1 MSIDKIRNS
10 VGIIGDSPLIEEM
23 LTLISQVAKTDISVL
38 ITGSSGSGKEM
49 VAKAIHKNSNRKFK
63 ELVTVNCAAI
73 PSGIIESELFGHKKG
88 SFTGAT
94 ENRKGYFEVADEGTI
109 FLDEI
114 GELPLETQAKLLRV
128 IEEGEFLRVGDTK
141 LKKVNVRIVAA
152 TNRALEK
159 EVYDKNFRQDLYYRL
174 KTVNINVPDL
184 KDHLDDIDEL
194 VSRFALKFTAR
205 NEITYKGFTKD
216 SIMLLKNYSWPG
228 NIRELKNV
236 VESAIVM
243 NKGERITRE
252 MLSAQVNI
260 NEYNTRTDLPVKID
274 MDSDKIER
282 EMILKQLLYLRQDV
296 NDIKQLFLSSKGL
309 DKVYENDV
317 KSDTYF
323 LPKDSNLKNIENQIS
338 DISDAKAFALQ
349 DDSVGQVTMEDI
361 EHEVIERTL
370 LKVKGNRR
378 KAAEILNISERTL
391 YRKIKEYGIEKQIFY
406 IISSYYFFIMHL
418 LFFQGVASC

>member
-1 MSIDKIRNS
+1 MSLDKIRNS

-141 LKKVNVRIVAA
+141 LNKVNVRIVAA

-159 EVYDKNFRQDLYYRL
+159 EVYDRNFRQDLYYRL
-174 KTVNINVPDL
+174 KTVNIKVPDL

-205 NEITYKGFTKD
+205 NEISYKGFSKD

-228 NIRELKNV
+228 NVRELKNV

-243 NKGERITRE
+243 NKGERITRQ
-252 MLSAQVNI
+252 MLSSQINI
-260 NEYNTRTDLPVKID
+260 NEYSARPDLPVKID
-274 MDSDKIER
+274 MPPDKIER

-296 NDIKQLFLSSKGL
+296 NEIKQLFLSSKGL
-309 DKVYENDV
+309 DKVYKNDV

-323 LPKDSNLKNIENQIS
+323 LPKDTNLKNIENQFS
-338 DISDAKAFALQ
+338 DIGDAKAFALQ
-349 DDSVGQVTMEDI
+349 DDSVGQVSMDDI
-361 EHEVIERTL
+361 ENEVIERTL

-378 KAAEILNISERTL
+378 KAADILNISERTL
-391 YRKIKEYGIEKQIFY
+391 YRKIKEYGIEK
-406 IISSYYFFIMHL
+406 
-418 LFFQGVASC
+418 

>member
-1 MSIDKIRNS
+1 MSLDKIRKS
-10 VGIIGDSPLIEEM
+10 VGIVGDSHLIEEM

-38 ITGSSGSGKEM
+38 VTGSSGSGKEM
-49 VAKAIHKNSNRKFK
+49 VAKAIHKNSKRKFQ

-94 ENRKGYFEVADEGTI
+94 EDRKGYFEVADKGTI

-152 TNRALEK
+152 TNRSLEK

-174 KTVNINVPDL
+174 KTVNIKVPDL

-194 VSRFALKFTAR
+194 VSLFALKFTAR
-205 NEITYKGFTKD
+205 NEIPYKGFSKQAI
-216 SIMLLKNYSWPG
+216 SLLKNYSWPG

-243 NKGERITRE
+243 NRGERINRE
-252 MLSAQVNI
+252 MLSMQINI
-260 NEYNTRTDLPVKID
+260 NEYNSSADLPVKID
-274 MDSDKIER
+274 MDPDRIER

-296 NDIKQLFLSSKGL
+296 NDIKQLFLSSKGV
-309 DKVYENDV
+309 DKVYQNDV

-323 LPKDSNLKNIENQIS
+323 LPKETNMDDIKNQIR
-338 DISDAKAFALQ
+338 DIDDAKAFALQ
-349 DDSVGQVTMEDI
+349 DDSVGQVTMNDI
-361 EHEVIERTL
+361 EHEVIDRTL
-370 LKVKGNRR
+370 SKVNGNRR

-391 YRKIKEYGIEKQIFY
+391 YRKIKEYGIEK
-406 IISSYYFFIMHL
+406 
-418 LFFQGVASC
+418 

>member
-1 MSIDKIRNS
+1 M
-10 VGIIGDSPLIEEM
+10 
-23 LTLISQVAKTDISVL
+23 
-38 ITGSSGSGKEM
+38 
-49 VAKAIHKNSNRKFK
+49 
-63 ELVTVNCAAI
+63 
-73 PSGIIESELFGHKKG
+73 
-88 SFTGAT
+88 
-94 ENRKGYFEVADEGTI
+94 
-109 FLDEI
+109 
-114 GELPLETQAKLLRV
+114 LRV

-205 NEITYKGFTKD
+205 NEIAYKGFTKD

-243 NKGERITRE
+243 NKGRKNYED

-260 NEYNTRTDLPVKID
+260 NEYNTRPDLPVKID

-282 EMILKQLLYLRQDV
+282 EMI
-296 NDIKQLFLSSKGL
+296 
-309 DKVYENDV
+309 
-317 KSDTYF
+317 
-323 LPKDSNLKNIENQIS
+323 
-338 DISDAKAFALQ
+338 
-349 DDSVGQVTMEDI
+349 
-361 EHEVIERTL
+361 
-370 LKVKGNRR
+370 
-378 KAAEILNISERTL
+378 
-391 YRKIKEYGIEKQIFY
+391 
-406 IISSYYFFIMHL
+406 
-418 LFFQGVASC
+418 

>member
-252 MLSAQVNI
+252 MLSTQVNI
-260 NEYNTRTDLPVKID
+260 NEYNTRPDLPVKID

-323 LPKDSNLKNIENQIS
+323 LPKDTNLKNIENQIS

-391 YRKIKEYGIEKQIFY
+391 YRKIKEYGIEK
-406 IISSYYFFIMHL
+406 
-418 LFFQGVASC
+418 

>member
-1 MSIDKIRNS
+1 MNLDKIRSS
-10 VGIIGDSPLIEEM
+10 VGIIGKSPLIEEM

-38 ITGSSGSGKEM
+38 ITGASGSGKEM

-88 SFTGAT
+88 SFTGAS
-94 ENRKGYFEVADEGTI
+94 EDRKGYFEFADEGTI

-152 TNRALEK
+152 TNRSLEK

-205 NEITYKGFTKD
+205 NEIAYKGFSKGALV
-216 SIMLLKNYSWPG
+216 LLKNYSWPG

-236 VESAIVM
+236 VESSIVM

-252 MLSAQVNI
+252 MLSLQVNI
-260 NEYNTRTDLPVKID
+260 NEYNHSSELPVKID
-274 MDSDKIER
+274 MDADKIER

-296 NDIKQLFLSSKGL
+296 SDIKQLFLSSKGV
-309 DKVYENDV
+309 DKVYQNDV

-323 LPKDSNLKNIENQIS
+323 LPKKTNMENVKNQIN
-338 DISDAKAFALQ
+338 DIHDAKAFALQ
-349 DDSVGQVTMEDI
+349 DDSVGQVTMNDI
-361 EHEVIERTL
+361 EHEVIDRTL
-370 LKVKGNRR
+370 RKVNGNRR

-391 YRKIKEYGIEKQIFY
+391 YRKIKEYGI
-406 IISSYYFFIMHL
+406 
-418 LFFQGVASC
+418 

>member
-1 MSIDKIRNS
+1 MSLDKIRNS

-141 LKKVNVRIVAA
+141 LNKVNVRIVAA

-159 EVYDKNFRQDLYYRL
+159 EVYDRNFRQDLYYRL
-174 KTVNINVPDL
+174 KTVNIKVPDL

-205 NEITYKGFTKD
+205 NEISYKGFSKD

-228 NIRELKNV
+228 NVRELKNV

-243 NKGERITRE
+243 NKGERITRQ
-252 MLSAQVNI
+252 MLSSQINI
-260 NEYNTRTDLPVKID
+260 NEYSARPDLPVKID
-274 MDSDKIER
+274 MPPDKIER

-296 NDIKQLFLSSKGL
+296 NEIKQLFLSSKGL
-309 DKVYENDV
+309 DKVYKNDV

-323 LPKDSNLKNIENQIS
+323 LPKDTNLKNIENQIS
-338 DISDAKAFALQ
+338 DIGDAKAFALQ
-349 DDSVGQVTMEDI
+349 DDSVGQVSMDDI
-361 EHEVIERTL
+361 ENEVIERTL

-378 KAAEILNISERTL
+378 KAADILNIFCCRFMA
-391 YRKIKEYGIEKQIFY
+391 RMF
-406 IISSYYFFIMHL
+406 
-418 LFFQGVASC
+418 

>member
-1 MSIDKIRNS
+1 MSLDKIRQS

-38 ITGSSGSGKEM
+38 VTGASGSGKEM
-49 VAKAIHKNSNRKFK
+49 VAKAIHKNSKRKFQ

-94 ENRKGYFEVADEGTI
+94 EDRKGYFEVADKGTI

-141 LKKVNVRIVAA
+141 LKKVDVRIVAA

-174 KTVNINVPDL
+174 KTVNIKVPDL
-184 KDHLDDIDEL
+184 KAHLEDIDEL

-205 NEITYKGFTKD
+205 NEIPYKGFSKEA
-216 SIMLLKNYSWPG
+216 ILLLKNYSWPG
-228 NIRELKNV
+228 NVRELKNV

-243 NKGERITRE
+243 NKGDRITRE
-252 MLSAQVNI
+252 MLSAQINI
-260 NEYNTRTDLPVKID
+260 NEYSSNSDLPVRID
-274 MDSDKIER
+274 MDADKIER

-296 NDIKQLFLSSKGL
+296 NDIKQLFLNSKGI
-309 DKVYENDV
+309 DKVYQNDV

-323 LPKDSNLKNIENQIS
+323 LPKETNMDNIKDQIK
-338 DISDAKAFALQ
+338 DIDDAKAFALQ
-349 DDSVGQVTMEDI
+349 DDSVGQVTMDDI
-361 EHEVIERTL
+361 EHEVIDRTL
-370 LKVKGNRR
+370 RKVKGNRR

-391 YRKIKEYGIEKQIFY
+391 YRKIKEYGIEN
-406 IISSYYFFIMHL
+406 
-418 LFFQGVASC
+418 

>member
-1 MSIDKIRNS
+1 MSLDKIRNS

-141 LKKVNVRIVAA
+141 LNKVNVRIVAA

-159 EVYDKNFRQDLYYRL
+159 EVYDRNFRQDLYYRL
-174 KTVNINVPDL
+174 KTVNIKVPDL

-205 NEITYKGFTKD
+205 NEISYKGFSKD

-228 NIRELKNV
+228 NVRELKNV

-243 NKGERITRE
+243 NKGERITRQ
-252 MLSAQVNI
+252 MLSSQINI
-260 NEYNTRTDLPVKID
+260 NEYSARPDLPVKID
-274 MDSDKIER
+274 MPSDKIER

-296 NDIKQLFLSSKGL
+296 NEIKQLFLSSKGL
-309 DKVYENDV
+309 DKVYKNDV

-323 LPKDSNLKNIENQIS
+323 LPKDTNLKNIENQIS
-338 DISDAKAFALQ
+338 EIGDAKAFALQ
-349 DDSVGQVTMEDI
+349 DDSVGQVSMDDI
-361 EHEVIERTL
+361 ENEVIERTL

-378 KAAEILNISERTL
+378 KAADILNISERTL
-391 YRKIKEYGIEKQIFY
+391 YRKIKEYGIEK
-406 IISSYYFFIMHL
+406 
-418 LFFQGVASC
+418 

>member
-391 YRKIKEYGIEKQIFY
+391 YRKIKEYGIEK
-406 IISSYYFFIMHL
+406 
-418 LFFQGVASC
+418 

>member
-243 NKGERITRE
+243 NKGERITRD

-260 NEYNTRTDLPVKID
+260 NEYNTRPDLPVKID

-323 LPKDSNLKNIENQIS
+323 LPKDTNLKNIENQIS

-391 YRKIKEYGIEKQIFY
+391 YRKIKEYGIEK
-406 IISSYYFFIMHL
+406 
-418 LFFQGVASC
+418 

>member
-1 MSIDKIRNS
+1 MSLDKIRNS

-23 LTLISQVAKTDISVL
+23 LILISQVAKTDISVL

-141 LKKVNVRIVAA
+141 LNKVNVRIVAA

-159 EVYDKNFRQDLYYRL
+159 EVYDRNFRQDLYYRL
-174 KTVNINVPDL
+174 KTVNIKVPDL

-205 NEITYKGFTKD
+205 NEISYKGFSKD

-228 NIRELKNV
+228 NVRELKNV

-243 NKGERITRE
+243 NKGERITRQ
-252 MLSAQVNI
+252 MLSSQINI
-260 NEYNTRTDLPVKID
+260 NEYSARPDLPVKID
-274 MDSDKIER
+274 MPPDKIER

-296 NDIKQLFLSSKGL
+296 NEIKQLFLSSKGL
-309 DKVYENDV
+309 DKVYKNDV

-323 LPKDSNLKNIENQIS
+323 LPKDTNLKNIENQIS
-338 DISDAKAFALQ
+338 DIGDAKAFALQ
-349 DDSVGQVTMEDI
+349 DDSVGQVSMDDI
-361 EHEVIERTL
+361 ENEVIERTL

-378 KAAEILNISERTL
+378 KAADILNISERTL
-391 YRKIKEYGIEKQIFY
+391 YRKIKEYGIEK
-406 IISSYYFFIMHL
+406 
-418 LFFQGVASC
+418 

>member
-10 VGIIGDSPLIEEM
+10 VGIIGDSPIIEEM

-152 TNRALEK
+152 TNRILEK

-174 KTVNINVPDL
+174 KTVNIKVPDL

-205 NEITYKGFTKD
+205 NKINYKGFSKD
-216 SIMLLKNYSWPG
+216 SIMLMKNYSWPG

-243 NKGERITRE
+243 NKGQRISRE
-252 MLSAQVNI
+252 MLRMQVNI
-260 NEYNTRTDLPVKID
+260 NEYNTSSDLPVKID
-274 MDSDKIER
+274 MDPDKIER

-296 NDIKQLFLSSKGL
+296 NEIKQLFLTSKGL
-309 DKVYENDV
+309 DKVYQNDV

-323 LPKDSNLKNIENQIS
+323 LPKDTNLKNIENEIN
-338 DISDAKAFALQ
+338 DIGDAKAFALQ
-349 DDSVGQVTMEDI
+349 EDSVGQVTMEDI

-370 LKVKGNRR
+370 SKVKGNRR

-391 YRKIKEYGIEKQIFY
+391 YRKIKEYGIEK
-406 IISSYYFFIMHL
+406 
-418 LFFQGVASC
+418 

>member
-1 MSIDKIRNS
+1 MSLDKIRNS

-141 LKKVNVRIVAA
+141 LNKVNVRIVAA

-159 EVYDKNFRQDLYYRL
+159 EVYDRNFRQDLYYRL
-174 KTVNINVPDL
+174 KTVNIKVPDL

-205 NEITYKGFTKD
+205 NEISYKGFSKD

-228 NIRELKNV
+228 NVRELKNV

-243 NKGERITRE
+243 NKGERITRQ
-252 MLSAQVNI
+252 MLSSQINI
-260 NEYNTRTDLPVKID
+260 NEYSARPDLPVKID
-274 MDSDKIER
+274 MPPDKIER

-296 NDIKQLFLSSKGL
+296 NEIKQLF
-309 DKVYENDV
+309 
-317 KSDTYF
+317 
-323 LPKDSNLKNIENQIS
+323 
-338 DISDAKAFALQ
+338 
-349 DDSVGQVTMEDI
+349 
-361 EHEVIERTL
+361 
-370 LKVKGNRR
+370 
-378 KAAEILNISERTL
+378 
-391 YRKIKEYGIEKQIFY
+391 
-406 IISSYYFFIMHL
+406 
-418 LFFQGVASC
+418 

>member
-1 MSIDKIRNS
+1 MSLDKIRNS

-141 LKKVNVRIVAA
+141 LNKVNVRIVAA

-159 EVYDKNFRQDLYYRL
+159 EVYDRNFRQDLYYRL
-174 KTVNINVPDL
+174 KTVNIKVPDL

-205 NEITYKGFTKD
+205 NDINYKGFSKD

-228 NIRELKNV
+228 NVRELKNV

-243 NKGERITRE
+243 NKGERITRQ
-252 MLSAQVNI
+252 MLSSQINI
-260 NEYNTRTDLPVKID
+260 NEYSARPDLPVKID
-274 MDSDKIER
+274 MPSDKIER

-296 NDIKQLFLSSKGL
+296 NEIKQLFLSSKGL
-309 DKVYENDV
+309 DKVYQNDV

-323 LPKDSNLKNIENQIS
+323 LPNDTNLKNIENQIS
-338 DISDAKAFALQ
+338 DIGDAKAFALQ
-349 DDSVGQVTMEDI
+349 DDSVGQVSMDDI
-361 EHEVIERTL
+361 ENEVIERTL

-378 KAAEILNISERTL
+378 KAADILNISERTL
-391 YRKIKEYGIEKQIFY
+391 YRKIKEYGIEK
-406 IISSYYFFIMHL
+406 
-418 LFFQGVASC
+418 